1 MRLRSFGCTGLSDLR
16 AQALAQLT
24 AIFPSVP
31 PSAIAAALGKA
42 GGDVQQAADLLFTA
56 AQARPACT
64 VGTRRASPP
73 TAHECGQAGSVL
85 WVASGMRN
93 TA

>member
-31 PSAIAAALGKA
+31 PSAIADALGKA
-42 GGDVQQAADLLFTA
+42 GGDVEQAADLLFKA

-64 VGTRRASPP
+64 LGTRRASLRQP
-73 TAHECGQAGSVL
+73 HGS
-85 WVASGMRN
+85 AP
-93 TA
+93 

>member
-1 MRLRSFGCTGLSDLR
+1 MSLR

-31 PSAIAAALGKA
+31 PAAIANALGKA

-56 AQARPACT
+56 AQARLC
-64 VGTRRASPP
+64 VLWVLGEPP
-73 TAHECGQAGSVL
+73 SNSGQAGSVP
-85 WVASGMRN
+85 
-93 TA
+93 